1 MLMKVQSSLSL
12 RVFTLGLRAN
22 NRSSQALGTM
32 LPRRVSIDEAR
43 YCSPL
48 GGSPWYVYFLVFLGL
63 KLGSGVGWCEPERLI
78 LATRWS
84 LGAKERP

>member
-32 LPRRVSIDEAR
+32 LPRRVSID
-43 YCSPL
+43 
-48 GGSPWYVYFLVFLGL
+48 
-63 KLGSGVGWCEPERLI
+63 
-78 LATRWS
+78 
-84 LGAKERP
+84 